1 MPSIKFLKKEIN
13 NRIGEIIEDV
23 YVLELSNPKIDLKKS
38 DQIIDKAISIFDDL
52 IFRIHKTKKDSKKDG
67 FKLIKADLKSI
78 SNFPYLELFTLSES
92 FETTVSNNLM
102 LASETSVRAIY
113 GDITLSPF
121 VLAKLS
127 AYR

>member
-23 YVLELSNPKIDLKKS
+23 YVLELSNPKIDIKKS

-67 FKLIKADLKSI
+67 FKQIKADLTFSI
-78 SNFPYLELFTLSES
+78 DELK
-92 FETTVSNNLM
+92 NNL
-102 LASETSVRAIY
+102 S
-113 GDITLSPF
+113 
-121 VLAKLS
+121 KLI
-127 AYR
+127 